1 MRALPPNWKLGPVK
15 VLFSIRTPST
25 ANSNLSLAVI
35 VTSKLCH
42 RLSLRFLLPSSKVR
56 SLQGE
61 KKYFG
66 NVLVLNK
73 QNEIGNITGVHV
85 RIDLKRRHKTHVVT
99 NCTLH
104 PTRSKAWCSRI
115 NHN

>member
-15 VLFSIRTPST
+15 VLFSISTPST

-42 RLSLRFLLPSSKVR
+42 WLSLRFLLQSSKVR
-56 SLQGE
+56 SLKGQ
-61 KKYFG
+61 KSNCK

-73 QNEIGNITGVHV
+73 LNKIGNIISLHV
-85 RIDLKRRHKTHVVT
+85 KIDLKLKHTHMHVVTVLAKLFT
-99 NCTLH
+99 NCTLT
-104 PTRSKAWCSRI
+104 P
-115 NHN
+115 N